1 MKNSKP
7 DEKTNLQK
15 LLEKQAKLKEQ
26 IKLEQ
31 KREVEKTKQIYTQKC
46 ILVGALILE
55 HINKNG
61 EFSEKILN
69 ILNSSIKSESE
80 KTLLGLKSSPDKN
93 NNDTMKS
100 VHTKGVA

>member
-1 MKNSKP
+1 MKNTNAS
-7 DEKTNLQK
+7 ERTNLQK

-46 ILVGALILE
+46 IIVGALILE
-55 HINKNG
+55 YINKNG

-69 ILNSSIKSESE
+69 ILYSNIESESD
-80 KTLLGLKSSPDKN
+80 KTLLGLK
-93 NNDTMKS
+93 
-100 VHTKGVA
+100 